1 VRGYWFIGYW
11 FIGKTF
17 ITRTSTS
24 KTHQKHCT
32 LYLLHCTFE
41 ALIHDKFQIGD
52 TMTYQKVV
60 SEADVAAFESGK
72 VHPVYATFAL
82 ARDAEWACRL
92 FVLEMKEADEEG
104 IGTFVNV
111 EHISPALVGQTVT
124 FVATIKELKGN
135 SIVCTYTAS
144 IGSRLVAKG
153 EQGQKI
159 LKLERLQQL
168 FGSLKDE

>member
-1 VRGYWFIGYW
+1 LILDTHYLIL
-11 FIGKTF
+11 
-17 ITRTSTS
+17 S
-24 KTHQKHCT
+24 KFH
-32 LYLLHCTFE
+32 
-41 ALIHDKFQIGD
+41 IGD
-52 TMTYQKVV
+52 TKTYQKRVG
-60 SEADVAAFESGK
+60 EADVAAFDSGK

-111 EHISPALVGQTVT
+111 EHISPVLVDQTVT

-135 SIVCTYTAS
+135 SIVCTYIAS
-144 IGSRLVAKG
+144 VGNRLVAKG

-159 LKLERLQQL
+159 LKKERLLQL

>member
-1 VRGYWFIGYW
+1 MP
-11 FIGKTF
+11 
-17 ITRTSTS
+17 
-24 KTHQKHCT
+24 KHCT
-32 LYLLHCTFE
+32 LYILHRTFDKM
-41 ALIHDKFQIGD
+41 LMDKFHIGD
-52 TMTYQKVV
+52 TKTHHKVV
-60 SEADVAAFESGK
+60 AEDDVAAFDSGK

-104 IGTFVNV
+104 IGTFVTV

-144 IGSRLVAKG
+144 VGNRLIAQG

-159 LKLERLQQL
+159 MKKERLKQL
-168 FGSLKDE
+168 FSSLKDE